1 MGVGGLL
8 EGEPRTSD
16 SAWNNYQSWIK
27 SGKMKSAAKPHA
39 AGKGYVIEWL
49 VDYSL
54 LQITAGHPYHSG
66 MPDTEMG
73 INIALGD
80 VDRPQDGDPKMGIR
94 HENWFSGD
102 RPNRTHIV
110 DFGSLWLMAHG
121 DGVGAHQ
128 LYMDW
133 LVPAAARLRTR
144 LGARDDVSVPS
155 SAAAASADTA
165 AHEGRVPA

>member
-1 MGVGGLL
+1 MTKSRLGGVGVGGLL

-16 SAWNNYQSWIK
+16 TAWNNYQSWIK

-121 DGVGAHQ
+121 GA
-128 LYMDW
+128 
-133 LVPAAARLRTR
+133 
-144 LGARDDVSVPS
+144 
-155 SAAAASADTA
+155 
-165 AHEGRVPA
+165 